1 MGRKPEIIID
11 KLKDKIINE
20 IWTFFETKKEG
31 RKNKKNND
39 RQNKGYNNFRHRE
52 IVWNKK
58 KKKNQN
64 ENLITIIFGIIITS
78 NMKVMA
84 IKIETYHLIDI
95 LNNWNLLEKH
105 NG

>member
-52 IVWNKK
+52 IV
-58 KKKNQN
+58 
-64 ENLITIIFGIIITS
+64 
-78 NMKVMA
+78 
-84 IKIETYHLIDI
+84 
-95 LNNWNLLEKH
+95 
-105 NG
+105 